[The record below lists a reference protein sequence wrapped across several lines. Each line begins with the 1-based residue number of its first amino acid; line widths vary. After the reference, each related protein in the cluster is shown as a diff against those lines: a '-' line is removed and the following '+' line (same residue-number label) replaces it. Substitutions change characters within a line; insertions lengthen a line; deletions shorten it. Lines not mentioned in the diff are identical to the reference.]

1 MSFVEHIISSKLDEA
16 REALFARLDEIV
28 SEKLEAAKAFVV
40 DAMFEEV
47 EWEDD
52 DQLDEATKKRNQ
64 NIQKMGR
71 VLKIRKRIRR
81 NKKGRIIVQRNVR
94 KSGIKG
100 YRLSGSTVR
109 KIPATVRIAKAR
121 KLKRSWKTTR
131 RAKLK
136 RTLVK
141 RKMSMRRRAS
151 IGLK

>member
-1 MSFVEHIISSKLDEA
+1 MSFVEHIIQSKLDEA

-28 SEKLEAAKAFVV
+28 SEKLEAAKAFIV

-52 DQLDEATKKRNQ
+52 DQLDEATKKRNP

-71 VLKIRKRIRR
+71 VLKIRRRIRR
-81 NKKGRIIVQRNVR
+81 NAKGRIIVQRNVR

-131 RAKLK
+131 RAKLR
-136 RTLVK
+136 RTLFK
-141 RKMSMRRRAS
+141 RKMSMRRRKS

>member
-1 MSFVEHIISSKLDEA
+1 MSFVDHIIQSKLNEA
-16 REALFARLDEIV
+16 REAIFARLDEIV
-28 SEKLEAAKAFVV
+28 AQKLEEAKPFVV
-40 DAMFEEV
+40 EATFEEV
-47 EWEDD
+47 EWKE
-52 DQLDEATKKRNQ
+52 LDEAVKKNP

-71 VLKIRKRIRR
+71 VLKIRRRIRR

-100 YRLSGSTVR
+100 YRLSGNTVR

-131 RAKLK
+131 RSKLR
-136 RTLVK
+136 RTLMK

>member
-1 MSFVEHIISSKLDEA
+1 MSFVDHIIRSKLDEA
-16 REALFARLDEIV
+16 REAIFARLDEIV
-28 SEKLEAAKAFVV
+28 SKKLEEAKAFVV

-47 EWEDD
+47 EWED
-52 DQLDEATKKRNQ
+52 LDEAVKRNP

-71 VLKIRKRIRR
+71 VTKIRKRIRR
-81 NKKGRIIVQRNVR
+81 NTKGRIIVQRNVR

-100 YRLSGSTVR
+100 YRLSGNTVR

-131 RAKLK
+131 RSKLR
-136 RTLVK
+136 RTLMK
-141 RKMSMRRRAS
+141 RKMSMRRRTS

>member
-1 MSFVEHIISSKLDEA
+1 MSFVDHIINSKLDEA
-16 REALFARLDEIV
+16 RNAIFARLDELV
-28 SEKLEAAKAFVV
+28 AQKLEEVKPFVV
-40 DAMFEEV
+40 DATFEEV
-47 EWEDD
+47 EWEE
-52 DQLDEATKKRNQ
+52 LDEATKKRNP

-71 VLKIRKRIRR
+71 VLKIRRRIRR

-100 YRLSGSTVR
+100 YRMSGNTVR

-136 RTLVK
+136 RTLFK

>member
-1 MSFVEHIISSKLDEA
+1 MSFVDHIIQFKLDEA
-16 REALFARLDEIV
+16 RDAIFARLDELV
-28 SEKLEAAKAFVV
+28 AQKLEEAKPFVV
-40 DAMFEEV
+40 DAIFEEV
-47 EWEDD
+47 EWED
-52 DQLDEATKKRNQ
+52 LDEATKRNP

-71 VLKIRKRIRR
+71 VTKIRKRIRR

-100 YRLSGSTVR
+100 YRLSGNTVR

-131 RAKLK
+131 RAKLR
-136 RTLVK
+136 RTLMK
-141 RKMSMRRRAS
+141 RKMSMRRRTS

>member
-1 MSFVEHIISSKLDEA
+1 MSFVDHIIQSKLDEA
-16 REALFARLDEIV
+16 REAIFARLDELV
-28 SEKLEAAKAFVV
+28 SQKLEEAKPFVV
-40 DAMFEEV
+40 DAIFEEV
-47 EWEDD
+47 EWEK
-52 DQLDEATKKRNQ
+52 LDEATKKRNP

-71 VLKIRKRIRR
+71 VLKIRRRIRR

-100 YRLSGSTVR
+100 YRMSGSTVR

-136 RTLVK
+136 RTLFK

-151 IGLK
+151 MGLK

>member
-1 MSFVEHIISSKLDEA
+1 MSFVDHIIQSKLDEA
-16 REALFARLDEIV
+16 REAIFARLDELV
-28 SEKLEAAKAFVV
+28 AQKLEEAKPFVV
-40 DAMFEEV
+40 DAIFEEV
-47 EWEDD
+47 EWED
-52 DQLDEATKKRNQ
+52 LDEATKRNP

-71 VLKIRKRIRR
+71 VTKIRKRIRR
-81 NKKGRIIVQRNVR
+81 NKKGRIVVQRNVR

-131 RAKLK
+131 RAKLR
-136 RTLVK
+136 RTLMK
-141 RKMSMRRRAS
+141 RKMSMRRRSS

>member
-1 MSFVEHIISSKLDEA
+1 MSFVEHIIQSKLDEA

-28 SEKLEAAKAFVV
+28 SEKLEAAKAFIV

-52 DQLDEATKKRNQ
+52 DQLDEATKKRNP
-64 NIQKMGR
+64 NVQKMGR
-71 VLKIRKRIRR
+71 VLKIRRRIRR
-81 NKKGRIIVQRNVR
+81 NAKGRIIVQRNVR

-100 YRLSGSTVR
+100 YRLSGNTVR

-131 RAKLK
+131 RSKLR
-136 RTLVK
+136 RTLMK
-141 RKMSMRRRAS
+141 RKMSMRRRTS
-151 IGLK
+151 MGLK